1 MKNRTTVF
9 LCAVM
14 ISSGVFARGTRSFAV
29 SVNATD
35 GVVQGATLTL
45 LPAKNSEGVVG
56 LWDFKSGTF
65 RTSSGTVA
73 FSAGEAGSVS
83 AFLQTTEAYPVRC
96 RGAAVFVR

>member
-9 LCAVM
+9 LCAVI
-14 ISSGVFARGTRSFAV
+14 ISSGVFARGTRSIAV

-45 LPAKNSEGVVG
+45 LPAKNSAGVVG

-73 FSAGEAGSVS
+73 FSAGEAESVS
-83 AFLQTTEAYPVRC
+83 AHLQTTEPYRVRC
-96 RGAAVFVR
+96 RGIAVFAR